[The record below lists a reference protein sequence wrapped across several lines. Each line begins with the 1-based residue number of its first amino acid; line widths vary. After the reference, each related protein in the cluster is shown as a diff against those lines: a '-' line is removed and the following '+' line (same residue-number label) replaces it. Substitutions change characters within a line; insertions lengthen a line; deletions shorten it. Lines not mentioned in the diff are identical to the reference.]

1 MIPRSFACL
10 NDASLF
16 EADKVAFLADDDMIQ
31 KVNAQDLAS
40 LMQPLR
46 HAFIFRAGFWIAGR
60 VIVSHQDRGGI
71 TQDRRLKD
79 LSKVANNV
87 LQFSITIPR
96 TKLRPQPGQRFL
108 GAPLPCTPLPAP
120 HGPTEEGRAADAS
133 KIQPRSHS
141 GDPSHV

>member
-1 MIPRSFACL
+1 MPLRITHRTPVMQWRSAFHGPGVDLDMMVSFGNEAGPEEIIPRSFACL

-87 LQFSITIPR
+87 LQ
-96 TKLRPQPGQRFL
+96 L
-108 GAPLPCTPLPAP
+108 
-120 HGPTEEGRAADAS
+120 D
-133 KIQPRSHS
+133 
-141 GDPSHV
+141 